1 LDDQLWERADALLD
15 QALEL
20 PAAERPAFLEQA
32 TGGDTELLAL
42 VRRLLS
48 HLKDDEEELI
58 PGLRLS
64 APAGV
69 GLLDDEEPAPASPP
83 GTVVGRYRLLGELG
97 RGGMAVVYRA
107 ERIDSG
113 FEQEVALK
121 QILGSTES
129 EVLVRRLEQERQ
141 ILARASHPDMAR
153 LLDGGVDEEGR
164 PYLVLELVDGVP
176 IDLYCDRE
184 RLTVRQRL
192 ELFLRI
198 AEAVAYAHRNL
209 VVHRDI
215 KPSNIL
221 VTGEGHPK
229 LLDFGIA
236 RLLVGS
242 EAEASLTV
250 ADHGLRPM
258 TPAYASPE
266 QVRSEPVT
274 TLSDVYQL
282 GLLLYLLLTG
292 RTPYHRDSSRS
303 PLKLA
308 RAISEEPPA
317 PLRKAFLEPVPEGPE
332 QDTIAT
338 KAKIAAGR
346 RTTPER
352 LAKELGG
359 DLSAIVLKAL
369 RKEPERRYSS
379 VEKMIED
386 LQRYLDGRTVAA
398 RPDSLAYRLG
408 TFVRRHSVAV
418 SLAVLL
424 LTALIAFSVVTA
436 VQARRIAA
444 EAERANREAEVAR
457 QVSTFLTGLFEVSDP
472 SEALG
477 NTITAREI
485 LDRGSAEIDQRLP
498 EPSLVRARL
507 KRTMGE
513 VYENLGLFEE
523 ALPLLEAAVATATQ
537 VDGADSLEA
546 LAARS
551 DLAQL
556 LIALGRYEEAE
567 ALLEEVLAASA
578 RELGEEHPQTLDIR
592 ANLAT
597 LRVFGQHLDEAERLF
612 RRVWK
617 VRRQVLGPSHE
628 DTLATANSLGTVLF
642 SQGNLEGAEAVYRE
656 LLDDLRATLGPDH
669 PRTLMVASN
678 LGSVWIQLQRF
689 DEARPLLRDTLER
702 RTRVLGAGHPATFTV
717 LSNLGGLLADT
728 GELEEAEILYRQV
741 HQGRLDTV
749 GPDHPKT
756 YDALYDIAWLL
767 SLYPDRLDESASY
780 YRQTLEGYEAVHEP
794 DHPFVGE
801 TFYELAVVEARR
813 GDDAEALRLLQTA
826 VERGYRKEGMLDRDE
841 LTRLQG
847 TNDMRGLRELVAAEE
862 RAEKD

>member
-1 LDDQLWERADALLD
+1 MDDQLWERADELLD
-15 QALEL
+15 QALEV
-20 PAAERPAFLEQA
+20 PAAERPAFLERA
-32 TGGDTELLAL
+32 TEGNEELLAL
-42 VRRLLS
+42 VQRLLS
-48 HLKDDEEELI
+48 HLEEDEEELI

-64 APAGV
+64 APAGA
-69 GLLDDEEPAPASPP
+69 GLLDDDEPPPASPP

-107 ERIDSG
+107 ERIDGG

-121 QILGSTES
+121 QILVGTES
-129 EVLVRRLEQERQ
+129 DVMVRRLEQERQ
-141 ILARASHPDMAR
+141 ILARATHPDMAR
-153 LLDGGVDEEGR
+153 LLDGGVDDQGR

-176 IDLYCDRE
+176 IDLYCDHE

-292 RTPYHRDSSRS
+292 RTPYHRESSRS

-317 PLRKAFLEPVPEGPE
+317 PLRKAFLEPTPEGPE
-332 QDTIAT
+332 EDTIAT

-369 RKEPERRYSS
+369 RKEPTRRYSS

-398 RPDSLAYRLG
+398 RPDSLAYRLR
-408 TFVRRHSVAV
+408 TFARRHS
-418 SLAVLL
+418 LAVTLGALL
-424 LTALIAFSVVTA
+424 LSALIVFSVVTA

-485 LDRGSAEIDQRLP
+485 LDRGSAEIDQRLAA
-498 EPSLVRARL
+498 PSLVRARL
-507 KRTMGE
+507 KRTMGQ
-513 VYENLGLFEE
+513 VYQNLGLFQE
-523 ALPLLEAAVATATQ
+523 ALPLFEAAVATATR
-537 VDGADSLEA
+537 VDGADSAEA

-551 DLAQL
+551 DLGGL
-556 LIALGRYEEAE
+556 LITLGRYDGAEE
-567 ALLEEVLAASA
+567 LLQTTLAASA
-578 RELGEEHPQTLDIR
+578 RELGENHPQTLDLR
-592 ANLAT
+592 ANLAS
-597 LRVFGQHLDEAERLF
+597 LRVFNRRLDEAERLF
-612 RRVWK
+612 RQVWTT
-617 VRRQVLGPSHE
+617 RRQVLGPRHE

-642 SQGNLEGAEAVYRE
+642 ARGDLEGAEAVYRE
-656 LLDDLRATLGPDH
+656 LLEDLRATLGSDH
-669 PRTLMVASN
+669 PHTLMVASN

-702 RTRVLGAGHPATFTV
+702 RTRVLGPDHPATFTV
-717 LSNLGGLLADT
+717 LSNLGGLLGDT
-728 GELEEAEILYRQV
+728 GELEEAETLYRQV
-741 HQGRLDTV
+741 YQGRLDTV
-749 GPDHPKT
+749 GPDHPKAH
-756 YDALYDIAWLL
+756 DALYDLGWLL
-767 SLYPDRLDESASY
+767 SLHPDRLDESATY
-780 YRQTLEGYEAVHEP
+780 YRQALEGYEVVHGP
-794 DHPFVGE
+794 DHPYVQDAA
-801 TFYELAVVEARR
+801 YQLALVEARR
-813 GDDAEALRLLQTA
+813 GEDEEALRLLETA
-826 VERGYRKEGMLDRDE
+826 VERGYRKEGVLDREE
-841 LTRLQG
+841 LAGLQG
-847 TNDMRGLRELVAAEE
+847 REEMRALREVMEAAE
-862 RAEKD
+862 